1 MATKATAKRIPAKK
15 AVARATQPAS
25 GRRKPAR
32 STVGQRIVE
41 GLEQAV
47 AWTQGRTAGAQV
59 TVIHVPQTDVRE
71 VRQQMGLS
79 QSQFAAKFGFPL
91 ATLQNWEQGRA
102 RPDAPTRV
110 LLAVIARHPEA
121 VEDVLG
127 KAS

>member
-1 MATKATAKRIPAKK
+1 MANKRATKQTATVKRT
-15 AVARATQPAS
+15 ARRP
-25 GRRKPAR
+25 
-32 STVGQRIVE
+32 TVGARIIE

-47 AWTQGRTAGAQV
+47 AWTQGQTAGAQV
-59 TVIHVPQTDVRE
+59 TVVQVPRADVRE
-71 VRQQMGLS
+71 IRRCMGLS

-102 RPDAPTRV
+102 RPDTPTRV

>member
-1 MATKATAKRIPAKK
+1 MATKVTAKRTPAKK
-15 AVARATQPAS
+15 TIAAQ
-25 GRRKPAR
+25 RKPAR
-32 STVGQRIVE
+32 SSVGQRIIE

-47 AWTQGRTAGAQV
+47 AWTQGRTEGAQV
-59 TVIHVPQTDVRE
+59 TVVHVPQTDVRE

-110 LLAVIARHPEA
+110 LLAVISRHPEA

-127 KAS
+127 RAS